1 MNTGAAGLIG
11 IYTVCYYY
19 IEISENRWKNKR
31 EEGKG
36 KKYEEINRIIEHQG
50 KKSRSL

>member
-11 IYTVCYYY
+11 IYAVCYYY
-19 IEISENRWKNKR
+19 TEISENRWKNKR

-36 KKYEEINRIIEHQG
+36 KQYKEINRIIEQKG
-50 KKSRSL
+50 NKSR